1 MDSQTSPNMWEQ
13 SETNKQIEKME
24 PRGHRNNTG
33 TIKRFKKSTVFNIF
47 RAKQGETAS
56 MKWQGIFSKIKKIKN
71 DTLEIKNLKTKISV
85 EGKIRKSDQFQW
97 RVVQLSRVAGE
108 KTGENETEGVS

>member
-1 MDSQTSPNMWEQ
+1 M
-13 SETNKQIEKME
+13 
-24 PRGHRNNTG
+24 
-33 TIKRFKKSTVFNIF
+33 
-47 RAKQGETAS
+47 
-56 MKWQGIFSKIKKIKN
+56 
-71 DTLEIKNLKTKISV
+71 KTKISV